1 MKKENIKHLAVV
13 LSVAVILGGLSLTAF
28 FKPSE
33 EYSLSERRKLQQ
45 FPEITME
52 SLSSTKFMS
61 EFESYSLDQFP
72 FREQFRALK
81 AVVGSKLLGQKDNNG
96 LYLAGDHLSKMEYP
110 LSESSVTSAADK
122 LTSFKETYLD
132 PAGCKSYFA
141 VIPDKNYFLAEENG
155 FLAMDYEKLLSIYK
169 EGMAGME
176 YIHIWD
182 KLSLDSYYRT
192 DTHWKQQD
200 LLPVANAIANGMGF
214 TLSAEYEEKAAG
226 KFQGVYF
233 GQYPLSVEEDDISYL
248 TNESLENATA
258 FHFETGETR
267 PVYDLEKAAEKDGY
281 DLFLSGA
288 SALITV
294 ENPNAATD
302 KELLLFRDSFGSS
315 IAPLLMEQYAKVT
328 LIDLRYITSD
338 YLPQMLE
345 FNGQDVLFLYSTLI
359 LNNSTSLR

>member
-1 MKKENIKHLAVV
+1 MKKENIRHLAVV
-13 LSVAVILGGLSLTAF
+13 LSAAVILGGLSLAAF

-33 EYSLSERRKLQQ
+33 EYSFSERRKLQQ
-45 FPEITME
+45 FPEISME

-72 FREQFRALK
+72 LREQFRALK

-96 LYLAGDHLSKMEYP
+96 LYLAEGHLSKMEYP
-110 LSESSVTSAADK
+110 LSENSVISAADK
-122 LTSFKETYLD
+122 LTSFKEAYLD

-169 EGMAGME
+169 EGMEGVE

-182 KLSLDSYYRT
+182 QLSLQSYYNT
-192 DTHWKQQD
+192 DTHWRQEL
-200 LLPVANAIANGMGF
+200 LLPVAETIAEGMGF
-214 TLSAEYEEKAAG
+214 SLSLDYEEKDAG
-226 KFQGVYF
+226 SFQGVYF
-233 GQYPLSVEEDDISYL
+233 GQYPLSVEEDSISYL
-248 TNESLENATA
+248 YHEMLDGCTA
-258 FHFETGETR
+258 FHFETGETK
-267 PVYDLEKAAEKDGY
+267 PVYDFEKAADKDGY

-294 ENPNAATD
+294 ENPNAATN

-315 IAPLLMEQYAKVT
+315 IAPLLLEQYAKVT

-338 YLPQMLE
+338 YLPELVE
-345 FNGQDVLFLYSTLI
+345 FDGQDVLFLYSTLI